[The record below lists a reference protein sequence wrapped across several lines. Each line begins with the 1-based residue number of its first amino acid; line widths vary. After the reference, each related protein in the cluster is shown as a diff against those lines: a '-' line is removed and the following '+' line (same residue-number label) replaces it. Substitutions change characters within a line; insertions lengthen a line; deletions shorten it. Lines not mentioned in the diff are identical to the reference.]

1 MIYRYRVW
9 QTLSGNSG
17 SFFCP
22 FTHLK
27 NPPKITILKK
37 WTTKNKNARDTI
49 LHMGTKNHNHEVQFF
64 RYGVR
69 GTEFFVEFFC
79 LFTPNNLENQNA
91 EKMKKVSGDVIIL
104 HMCTKNQDH
113 MMHASWDMECNRHNI
128 LSFWANFCP
137 FTPLMTQKIKI
148 LKKWKKHLEISFY
161 TCAP

>member
-37 WTTKNKNARDTI
+37 WTTKNKNARDII
-49 LHMGTKNHNHEVQFF
+49 LYMGTKNHNHEVQFL

-69 GTEFFVEFFC
+69 GTEFFV
-79 LFTPNNLENQNA
+79 N
-91 EKMKKVSGDVIIL
+91 
-104 HMCTKNQDH
+104 MCQF
-113 MMHASWDMECNRHNI
+113 
-128 LSFWANFCP
+128 LP
-137 FTPLMTQKIKI
+137 FYPLTTWKIKM
-148 LKKWKKHLEISFY
+148 LKKWKKYLEMSSFY
-161 TCAP
+161 TCVPRIRIIWCMLPEIWSVTDIIFCHFGPIFALLLH

>member
-27 NPPKITILKK
+27 KPPKITILKK

-64 RYGVR
+64 RW
-69 GTEFFVEFFC
+69 EEQNFLSNFFAF
-79 LFTPNNLENQNA
+79 L
-91 EKMKKVSGDVIIL
+91 
-104 HMCTKNQDH
+104 
-113 MMHASWDMECNRHNI
+113 
-128 LSFWANFCP
+128 
-137 FTPLMTQKIKI
+137 PLTTWKIKM
-148 LKKWKKHLEISFY
+148 LKKWKKYLEMSSFY
-161 TCAP
+161 TCVPRIRIIWCMLPKIWSVTDIIFCHFGPIFALLLH

>member
-64 RYGVR
+64 RYRVR
-69 GTEFFVEFFC
+69 GTEFFV
-79 LFTPNNLENQNA
+79 
-91 EKMKKVSGDVIIL
+91 D
-104 HMCTKNQDH
+104 MCH
-113 MMHASWDMECNRHNI
+113 F
-128 LSFWANFCP
+128 LP
-137 FTPLMTQKIKI
+137 FYPLTTWKIKM
-148 LKKWKKHLEISFY
+148 LKKWKKYLEMSSFY
-161 TCAP
+161 TCVPRIRIIWCMLPEIWSVTDIIFCHFGPIFALLLH